1 MKTTATGLN
10 TTTRQAAIALAVL
23 FVVALFNY
31 IDRSIVSIL
40 QEPIKKD
47 LGLSDAQ
54 LGAITG
60 LSFALFYT
68 TLALPIARLADRTVR
83 KRLIAVAFA
92 TWSLM
97 TALSGLA
104 TSFLMLVGFR
114 VGVALGEAGCV
125 PASHSLI
132 SDYFP
137 QRRRAT
143 AIAIWG
149 LSLPLG
155 TMLGFASGGWLAAHF
170 DWRQAFLTVGLA
182 GVALSGFV
190 LLLRE
195 PKRGQF
201 DTGLAASDEPMPL
214 KAVIGKLWS
223 LRSFRWLAL
232 GGALHAYAQHTMVNW
247 NAPFYARV
255 HHLTIGEIALALA
268 LLFGVGGGLG
278 QFVGGLLVDRAGRH
292 DRRWYM
298 WLPALASLLLVP
310 AALAQYFVA
319 DPKVSLLIGV
329 IPAILLNVY
338 LAPIVATAQTLVPS
352 RMRAFTSATLVM
364 IVNIL
369 GLGLGPVVTG
379 AISDLLSQQYGLGPD
394 ALRYAI
400 STCLVASLAA
410 SWAFYR
416 SAAHLPA
423 EMSAADEAQAVPA
436 LNPAA
441 EPA

>member
-1 MKTTATGLN
+1 MNTTKGLP
-10 TTTRQAAIALAVL
+10 TTTRHAGAALAVL

-40 QEPIKKD
+40 QEPIKAD
-47 LGLSDAQ
+47 LHLSDAQ
-54 LGAITG
+54 LGALTG

-83 KRLIAVAFA
+83 KRLIAAAFA

-104 TSFLMLVGFR
+104 ANFVMLVGFR
-114 VGVALGEAGCV
+114 IGVALGEAGCV
-125 PASHSLI
+125 PASHSMI

-155 TMLGFASGGWLAAHF
+155 TMLGFLCGVWLAANL
-170 DWRQAFLTVGLA
+170 DWRKAFLVVGLA
-182 GVALSGFV
+182 GVALSPFV

-195 PKRGQF
+195 PRRGQF
-201 DTGLAASDEPMPL
+201 DEATAAAAVDAPL
-214 KAVIGKLWS
+214 PFKVVVAKLWS

-232 GGALHAYAQHTMVNW
+232 GGALHAYAQHTMMNW

-255 HHLTIGEIALALA
+255 HGMTISEVALSLA
-268 LLFGVGGGLG
+268 LLFGLGGGLG
-278 QFVGGLLVDRAGRH
+278 QFVGGLLVDRAGRR
-292 DRRWYM
+292 DKRWYM

-310 AALAQYFVA
+310 AALLQYFAA
-319 DPKVSLLIGV
+319 DPKLSLIMGLA
-329 IPAILLNVY
+329 PAILLNVY
-338 LAPIVATAQTLVPS
+338 LAPIVATAQSLVPS
-352 RMRAFTSATLVM
+352 GMRAFTSATLVM
-364 IVNIL
+364 VVNIL

-379 AISDLLSQQYGLGPD
+379 MISDLLNQRYGLGAD
-394 ALRYAI
+394 SLRYAI
-400 STCLVASLAA
+400 SSCLLASLAA

-416 SAAHLPA
+416 SARHLPA
-423 EMSAADEAQAVPA
+423 EMTAGSNPVVDPPA
-436 LNPAA
+436 PAA
-441 EPA
+441 A